1 MFHVKH
7 FEVKGSWVQ
16 RFNGSSL
23 YPRAAHSAHLSH
35 FRTFSTLSAY
45 SKNLRIL
52 SNLSVGLAVIL
63 ASEEPQNPQPL
74 QNPQNPFP
82 MEPKNLKPQTFFPN
96 PLDVK
101 FFFANDFYHA
111 IIRITY
117 IQESKVGRAALLF
130 SLGFF
135 CRRKK
140 MDW

>member
-16 RFNGSSL
+16 RFEGSSL

-63 ASEEPQNPQPL
+63 AGEEPQPL

-82 MEPKNLKPQTFFPN
+82 MEPKNLKPQTQNLLSQSTRCQIFLCKRFLPCYN
-96 PLDVK
+96 TNHIHTRVQSRASSVAV
-101 FFFANDFYHA
+101 FA
-111 IIRITY
+111 R
-117 IQESKVGRAALLF
+117 LF
-130 SLGFF
+130 L
-135 CRRKK
+135 
-140 MDW
+140 